1 MHSALCF
8 ALANGADSED
18 AAVVR
23 VALGTRE
30 NKVFSRNLPD
40 SYFYACF
47 EALAALADGVG
58 PVEHHEYAIF
68 SDPVPATVRLVYAGK
83 RELWTSVDSVF
94 RPMYLSAVGTGALK
108 FSVCITA
115 ECTKNIPI
123 PDEVKEARAIARRIQ
138 KPLENPRT
146 RLSMP
151 KLMLKQQRRCLW
163 FRQYSAWKIWFTV
176 SDTTIIGVTNG
187 IVSAERVLQTGGQ
200 LFDISLECVGKHTS
214 ATAAECISLISR
226 ISHCLGATEKE
237 LREKLTADSVQY
249 EIDSCV

>member
-8 ALANGADSED
+8 AIANSAESDS

-30 NKVFSRNLPD
+30 NKVFSRNIPD

-58 PVEHHEYAIF
+58 PIEHHEYATF
-68 SDPVPATVRLVYAGK
+68 SDPVPATVQLVYAGT

-94 RPMYLSAVGTGALK
+94 RPIFLPSVGAGALK

-123 PDEVKEARAIARRIQ
+123 PAEIKEARAIARRIQ

-151 KLMLKQQRRCLW
+151 KLMLKQQRRWLR
-163 FRQYSAWKIWFTV
+163 FRQFSAWKLWFTV

-200 LFDISLECVGKHTS
+200 LFDISLECLGKHT
-214 ATAAECISLISR
+214 TAAADCISLISL
-226 ISHCLGATEKE
+226 ISQCLGATEKE

-249 EIDSCV
+249 EIESCI